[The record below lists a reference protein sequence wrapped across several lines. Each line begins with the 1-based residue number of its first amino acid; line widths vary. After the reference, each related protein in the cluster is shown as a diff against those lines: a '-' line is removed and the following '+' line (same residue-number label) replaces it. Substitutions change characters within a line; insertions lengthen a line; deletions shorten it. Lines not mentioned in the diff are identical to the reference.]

1 MVATYLAGLS
11 QRCVSNPLRFAPS
24 VRRRSRSV
32 RKDQGLIRGISG
44 TEETLPEQGW
54 EESCGREGV
63 VGYMG
68 EETPL
73 EEKLLPGVLP

>member
-1 MVATYLAGLS
+1 MVAAYLAGLS

-32 RKDQGLIRGISG
+32 RKVSWRDISG
-44 TEETLPEQGW
+44 SEETLPEQGW
-54 EESCGREGV
+54 EESYGREV
-63 VGYMG
+63 VAGYMG

-73 EEKLLPGVLP
+73 EEKLLPEVLP

>member
-1 MVATYLAGLS
+1 MVAAYLAGLS

-32 RKDQGLIRGISG
+32 RKDQGLFGE

-54 EESCGREGV
+54 EESCEREVV

-68 EETPL
+68 EGTPL
-73 EEKLLPGVLP
+73 EEKLLPEELP